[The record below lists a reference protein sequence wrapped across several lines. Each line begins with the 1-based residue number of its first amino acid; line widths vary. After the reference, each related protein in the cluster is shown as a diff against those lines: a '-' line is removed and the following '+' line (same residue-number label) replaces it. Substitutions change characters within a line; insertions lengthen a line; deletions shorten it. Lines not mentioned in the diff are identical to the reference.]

1 MKKKR
6 KTRVLS
12 PTGVEMNVG
21 ETVEVKMLDDLFP
34 RIVRVDSRELMTA
47 EDVDEEMALAT
58 LVDKHV
64 HE

>member
-1 MKKKR
+1 
-6 KTRVLS
+6 VLS